1 LGVYFGL
8 SVINQMIDSF
18 AYIFI
23 LVMFSKKNYEYA
35 SVFMM
40 FINFGFGMSNFVYL
54 GWGVFTILKLP
65 KTL

>member
-1 LGVYFGL
+1 
-8 SVINQMIDSF
+8 MIDSF